1 MCDRGI
7 IFKCIFPSGKK
18 KKLPLKKKKTK
29 GIRRFLIST
38 FLTIH
43 SDLRVKKKN
52 YIPYVKT
59 KFRQNVKG
67 FKKMQGQSFEQTLED
82 SGRQRSWVSTVHS
95 GVKSQTRLSD

>member
-1 MCDRGI
+1 MYLSIR
-7 IFKCIFPSGKK
+7 KK
-18 KKLPLKKKKTK
+18 KNLPLKKKTK

-43 SDLRVKKKN
+43 SYLRVKEKN
-52 YIPYVKT
+52 YIPYVET

-67 FKKMQGQSFEQTLED
+67 FKKTQGQSFEQTLED